1 MAYNFVD
8 CLRNIWSF
16 SMIDTDLRD
25 SKEIANTLSVPE
37 STKTFVFAIRVP
49 EHDSTIHILSSQSLS
64 IRSVID
70 AECLIRELR
79 PDAVV
84 AQLNGPAFGEESQ
97 EIDDGSNDSIPTS
110 VFRVLTRCFVDK
122 TFDKEKYESVAGN
135 LVLKEIFGTSFN
147 GHVLAAKKVAE
158 EVGSSF
164 LVLDSPFIMK
174 GLSKSLTTKYYNGS
188 AISSTRFQITNDAHA
203 LMLKL
208 LSSHITQL
216 GKELIPSSCLAN
228 EMESDSVKL
237 PEFAY
242 SIYNLLVDLHNIF
255 NGLPAI
261 RKALDSATK
270 MLSDVNR
277 GESVDKEALLSEV
290 YLFRIAVEGIRI
302 ALNNSGRLPIRNLG
316 YVSNQTQVQFSNLSS
331 KEKSYALMA
340 ANLRDQA
347 KKFKKI
353 VAVVDAGNLAGLR
366 RHWRTRVPQ
375 EVKDMSTE
383 YTVLDSDSNDSN
395 LKPVGAVGAAALTLT
410 KIILDLKALAPLK
423 PFLTNTQEAI
433 YLSKA
438 SLSAETIRGVTQYII
453 YSAQDTSFFSVQ
465 ATLYSMIMRRRRAK
479 PIGTLPMAMF
489 GASLATCAG
498 LLFYEKGIMCAAET
512 LPSAP
517 SIAKLGH
524 GIRNLREASK
534 EVTRREDKR
543 THNTMEGLSERLRN
557 FTLHYSLSFS
567 FKTKFGS

>member
-16 SMIDTDLRD
+16 SMTDTDLRD
-25 SKEIANTLSVPE
+25 SKEIVNTLSVPE

-49 EHDSTIHILSSQSLS
+49 EHDSTIHILSAQSLS

-70 AECLIRELR
+70 AECLIRELC

-84 AQLNGPAFGEESQ
+84 AQVNGPAFGEESQ

-147 GHVLAAKKVAE
+147 GHVLAAKKAAE
-158 EVGSSF
+158 DVGSSF

-174 GLSKSLTTKYYNGS
+174 GLSKSLTTKYYYGS

-255 NGLPAI
+255 NGVPAI

-277 GESVDKEALLSEV
+277 GESIDKEALLSEV

-316 YVSNQTQVQFSNLSS
+316 VVSNQTQVQFSKLSS
-331 KEKSYALMA
+331 MEKSYALM
-340 ANLRDQA
+340 
-347 KKFKKI
+347 
-353 VAVVDAGNLAGLR
+353 AGNLAGLR
-366 RHWRTRVPQ
+366 RHWRTSVPQ

-383 YTVLDSDSNDSN
+383 HTVLDSDSNDSN
-395 LKPVGAVGAAALTLT
+395 VKPVGAVGAAALTLT

-433 YLSKA
+433 
-438 SLSAETIRGVTQYII
+438 
-453 YSAQDTSFFSVQ
+453 FFSVQ

-479 PIGTLPMAMF
+479 PIGTLAMAMF

-498 LLFYEKGIMCAAET
+498 LLFYEKGIICAAET

-524 GIRNLREASK
+524 GIQNLREASK

-543 THNTMEGLSERLRN
+543 IQNTMEGLSERLRN

>member
-1 MAYNFVD
+1 
-8 CLRNIWSF
+8 
-16 SMIDTDLRD
+16 MIDTDLRD

-158 EVGSSF
+158 E
-164 LVLDSPFIMK
+164 
-174 GLSKSLTTKYYNGS
+174 
-188 AISSTRFQITNDAHA
+188 ITNDAHA

-353 VAVVDAGNLAGLR
+353 VAVVDAGNLPGLR

-524 GIRNLREASK
+524 GIQNLREASK
-534 EVTRREDKR
+534 EVTRIEDKR
-543 THNTMEGLSERLRN
+543 TQNTMEGLSERLRN
-557 FTLHYSLSFS
+557 FEFTLHYSLSFS

>member
-8 CLRNIWSF
+8 CLRNRWSF

-25 SKEIANTLSVPE
+25 SKEIVNTLSVPE

-49 EHDSTIHILSSQSLS
+49 EHDSTIHILSAQSLS

-70 AECLIRELR
+70 AECLIRELC

-84 AQLNGPAFGEESQ
+84 AQVNGPAFGEESQ
-97 EIDDGSNDSIPTS
+97 EIDDGSNDSIPTEIRKCCRELG
-110 VFRVLTRCFVDK
+110 F
-122 TFDKEKYESVAGN
+122 EGN
-135 LVLKEIFGTSFN
+135 LWDN
-147 GHVLAAKKVAE
+147 
-158 EVGSSF
+158 
-164 LVLDSPFIMK
+164 
-174 GLSKSLTTKYYNGS
+174 
-188 AISSTRFQITNDAHA
+188 STRFQITNDARA

-255 NGLPAI
+255 NGVPAI

-277 GESVDKEALLSEV
+277 GEFIDKEALLSEV

-316 YVSNQTQVQFSNLSS
+316 VLSNQTQVQFSKLSS
-331 KEKSYALMA
+331 MEKSYALMA
-340 ANLRDQA
+340 ANLRDKA

-353 VAVVDAGNLAGLR
+353 VVVVDAGNLAGLR
-366 RHWRTRVPQ
+366 RHWRTSVPQ
-375 EVKDMSTE
+375 EVRDMSTGH
-383 YTVLDSDSNDSN
+383 TVLDSDSNDSN
-395 LKPVGAVGAAALTLT
+395 LKPVGAAALTLT

-423 PFLTNTQEAI
+423 PFLTNTQEAM

-438 SLSAETIRGVTQYII
+438 SLSAETIRGVTQYIL
-453 YSAQDTSFFSVQ
+453 YSAFDTSFFSVQ
-465 ATLYSMIMRRRRAK
+465 ASTLFDDNEEKTSKTYWHLTNGYVWSQSCNVYGVA
-479 PIGTLPMAMF
+479 
-489 GASLATCAG
+489 
-498 LLFYEKGIMCAAET
+498 LL
-512 LPSAP
+512 
-517 SIAKLGH
+517 
-524 GIRNLREASK
+524 
-534 EVTRREDKR
+534 
-543 THNTMEGLSERLRN
+543 
-557 FTLHYSLSFS
+557 
-567 FKTKFGS
+567 

>member
-1 MAYNFVD
+1 
-8 CLRNIWSF
+8 
-16 SMIDTDLRD
+16 MIDTDLRD

-158 EVGSSF
+158 E
-164 LVLDSPFIMK
+164 
-174 GLSKSLTTKYYNGS
+174 
-188 AISSTRFQITNDAHA
+188 
-203 LMLKL
+203 
-208 LSSHITQL
+208 L
-216 GKELIPSSCLAN
+216 GKELIPSSCLAK

-316 YVSNQTQVQFSNLSS
+316 YVSNQTQVQFSKLSS

-347 KKFKKI
+347 KNFKKI

-383 YTVLDSDSNDSN
+383 HTVLDSDSNDSN

-524 GIRNLREASK
+524 GIQNLREASK

-543 THNTMEGLSERLRN
+543 IQNTMEGLSERLRN

>member
-8 CLRNIWSF
+8 CLRNRWSF

-25 SKEIANTLSVPE
+25 SKEIVNTLSVPE

-49 EHDSTIHILSSQSLS
+49 EHDSTIHILSAQSLS

-70 AECLIRELR
+70 AECLIRELC

-84 AQLNGPAFGEESQ
+84 AQVNGPAFGEESQ

-147 GHVLAAKKVAE
+147 GHVLAAKKAAE

-174 GLSKSLTTKYYNGS
+174 GLSKSLTTKYYYGS
-188 AISSTRFQITNDAHA
+188 AISSTRFQITNDARA

-255 NGLPAI
+255 NGVPAI

-277 GESVDKEALLSEV
+277 GEFIDKEALLSEV

-316 YVSNQTQVQFSNLSS
+316 VLSNQTQVQFSKLSS
-331 KEKSYALMA
+331 MEKSYALMA
-340 ANLRDQA
+340 ANLRDKA

-353 VAVVDAGNLAGLR
+353 VVVVDAGNLAGLR
-366 RHWRTRVPQ
+366 RHWRTSVPQ
-375 EVKDMSTE
+375 EVRDMSTGH
-383 YTVLDSDSNDSN
+383 TVLDSDSNDSN
-395 LKPVGAVGAAALTLT
+395 LKPVGAAALTLT

-423 PFLTNTQEAI
+423 PFLTNTQEAM

-438 SLSAETIRGVTQYII
+438 SLSAETIRGVTQYIL
-453 YSAQDTSFFSVQ
+453 YSAFDTSFFSVQ
-465 ATLYSMIMRRRRAK
+465 ASTLFDDNEEKTSKTYWHLTNGYVWSQSCNVYGVA
-479 PIGTLPMAMF
+479 
-489 GASLATCAG
+489 
-498 LLFYEKGIMCAAET
+498 LL
-512 LPSAP
+512 
-517 SIAKLGH
+517 
-524 GIRNLREASK
+524 
-534 EVTRREDKR
+534 
-543 THNTMEGLSERLRN
+543 
-557 FTLHYSLSFS
+557 
-567 FKTKFGS
+567 